1 MLTSRKRRT
10 PQGMRKVSNSFASI
24 INNVYIY
31 IYIVCMLI
39 DKQKMEVNKKNIYE
53 NVRATKN
60 TL

>member
-1 MLTSRKRRT
+1 MLTSRKRST

-24 INNVYIY
+24 INNVY